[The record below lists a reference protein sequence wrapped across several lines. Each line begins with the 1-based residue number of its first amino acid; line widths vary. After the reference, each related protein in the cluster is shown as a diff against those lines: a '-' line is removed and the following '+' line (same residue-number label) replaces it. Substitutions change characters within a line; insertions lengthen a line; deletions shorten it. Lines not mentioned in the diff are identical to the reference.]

1 MKPLEDVDFRGRHGF
16 CGSPIIAGRLDCLED
31 MDRLEDVD
39 CLEDV
44 DFLEDWD

>member
-1 MKPLEDVDFRGRHGF
+1 MKPLEDADFRGRHGF
-16 CGSPIIAGRLDCLED
+16 CGSPIIAGRLDF
-31 MDRLEDVD
+31 LEDVD